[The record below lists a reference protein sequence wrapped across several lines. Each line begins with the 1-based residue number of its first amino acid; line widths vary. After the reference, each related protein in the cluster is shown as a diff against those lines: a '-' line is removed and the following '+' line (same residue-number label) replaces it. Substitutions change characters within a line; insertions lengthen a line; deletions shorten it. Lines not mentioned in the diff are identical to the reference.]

1 MKQSTMLIPTMREV
15 PAEAEMASHRLMLR
29 AGLIRMLVSGV
40 YTFLPLGL
48 RVLQKVEQIVREEMN
63 RAGAQEVLLPAL
75 QPAEL
80 WEKSGRWET
89 YGPELIR
96 LQDRHGRPMVLG
108 PTHEEVITAMVA
120 GEINS
125 YRRLPQIL
133 YQIQTK
139 FRDERRPRSGLLRGR
154 EFVMKDAYS
163 FDVDESGLAESYRRM
178 HEAYCRIFDRMGL
191 DYRAVEADAGAM
203 GGTGTHEFIVLSE
216 AGEDTIVSCTACD
229 YAANVEKAEIVPSQV
244 DESAVTAHRQQVG
257 PMEKVHTPGMRSIE
271 DVRAFLSLAPD
282 RLVKT
287 LLYQADDRIVAVLV
301 RGDHELN
308 EVKLKAQLGVDK
320 LELADEE
327 TVRKVTGAD
336 VGFAGPVGLS
346 VDIVADQAVAA
357 MTEAVVGAN
366 ETDMH
371 YVHAVPGRDFSVKAY
386 LDLRMVQEGDTCP
399 RCGGD
404 IQFAR
409 GIEVGHIFQLGT
421 RYSEKL
427 GAYYLD
433 ENGQRKPMI
442 MGCYGIGVS
451 RLIPA
456 IIEQSHDEH
465 GIIWPRSI
473 APFDVHLIPVN
484 WQDDTQR
491 QVTEQLYE
499 RLQERGVEVLLDDR
513 PERVGVKLNDADL
526 IGIPWRI
533 LVGRKAA
540 EGRVELKNRRS
551 GEVVEWDVTELV
563 ERMDEWLAD

>member
-1 MKQSTMLIPTMREV
+1 MKQSTMLIPTLREV
-15 PAEAEMASHRLMLR
+15 PAEAEMVSHRLMLR

-48 RVLQKVEQIVREEMN
+48 RVLHKVERIVREEMD

-96 LQDRHGRPMVLG
+96 LHDRHMRPMVLG
-108 PTHEEVITAMVA
+108 PTHEEVITALVA
-120 GEINS
+120 GEVNS
-125 YRRLPQIL
+125 YRRLPLIL

-154 EFVMKDAYS
+154 EFIMKDAYS
-163 FDVDESGLAESYRRM
+163 FDADEAGLAESYRRM
-178 HEAYCRIFDRMGL
+178 HEAYCRIFERMGL
-191 DYRAVEADAGAM
+191 EFRAVEADAGVI

-229 YAANVEKAEIVPSQV
+229 YAANVEKAEIRLPQV
-244 DESAVTAHRQQVG
+244 DEPAVEAARQQV
-257 PMEKVHTPGMRSIE
+257 PSLEKVHTPGMRSIE
-271 DVRAFLSLAPD
+271 EVAGHLQVSPE

-287 LLYQADDRIVAVLV
+287 LLYEVDGRIVAVLV

-308 EVKLKAQLGVDK
+308 EVKLKAALGANK
-320 LELADEE
+320 LALADEE
-327 TVRKVTGAD
+327 TVRKVTAAE
-336 VGFAGPVGLS
+336 VGFAGPVGLD
-346 VDIVADQAVAA
+346 VEIVADQAVAA
-357 MTEAVVGAN
+357 MAEAIVGAN

-371 YVHAVPGRDFSVKAY
+371 YRHAVPGRDFRVRAY
-386 LDLRMVQEGDTCP
+386 HDLRLVQEGDACP
-399 RCGGD
+399 RCGGELK
-404 IQFAR
+404 FAR

-427 GAYYLD
+427 GAYFLD
-433 ENGQRKPMI
+433 EHGQRRPMV

-456 IIEQSHDEH
+456 VIEQSHDEH

-473 APFDVHLIPVN
+473 APFDVHVIPVN

-491 QVTEQLYE
+491 QLAERLYE
-499 RLQERGVEVLLDDR
+499 ALQERGVSVLLDDR

-526 IGIPWRI
+526 IGLPRRI
-533 LVGRKAA
+533 LVGKKAS
-540 EGRVELKNRRS
+540 EGRVEVKNRRT
-551 GEVVEWDVTELV
+551 GEVVEWEVTALI
-563 ERMDEWLAD
+563 ERLDEWLND

>member
-1 MKQSTMLIPTMREV
+1 MKQSTMLIPTMRET

-40 YTFLPLGL
+40 YTYLPLGL
-48 RVLQKVEQIVREEMN
+48 RVLHKVEQIVREEMD

-96 LQDRHGRPMVLG
+96 LHDRHMRPMVLG
-108 PTHEEVITAMVA
+108 PTHEEVITALVA
-120 GEINS
+120 GEINT

-163 FDVDESGLAESYRRM
+163 FDVDEAGLAESYRRM
-178 HEAYCRIFDRMGL
+178 HEAYCRIFERMGL
-191 DYRAVEADAGAM
+191 EFRAVEADAGAI

-216 AGEDTIVSCTACD
+216 AGEDTIVSCSACD
-229 YAANVEKAEIVPSQV
+229 YAANVEKAEIRVPQG
-244 DESAVTAHRQQVG
+244 DEQAIETARRQMP

-271 DVRAFLSLAPD
+271 EVSGFLAATPD
-282 RLVKT
+282 KLVKT

-308 EVKLKAQLGVDK
+308 EVKLKTHLGVDK
-320 LELADEE
+320 LVLADEE
-327 TVRKVTGAD
+327 TVRTVTGAE
-336 VGFAGPVGLS
+336 VGFAGPVGLGIE
-346 VDIVADQAVAA
+346 VVADLAVAT
-357 MTEAVVGAN
+357 MTEAIVGAN

-371 YVHAVPGRDFSVKAY
+371 YVHAVLGRDFNVQRFY
-386 LDLRMVQEGDTCP
+386 DLRMVQEGDTCP
-399 RCGGD
+399 RCGGN

-433 ENGQRKPMI
+433 EHGQRRPMI

-456 IIEQSHDEH
+456 VIEQSHDEQ

-473 APFDVHLIPVN
+473 APFDVHVIPVN
-484 WQDDTQR
+484 WQDDVQR
-491 QVTEQLYE
+491 RVAEQLYQA
-499 RLQERGVEVLLDDR
+499 LQERGLDVLLDDR
-513 PERVGVKLNDADL
+513 LERVGVKLNDADL
-526 IGIPWRI
+526 IGLPRRV
-533 LVGRKAA
+533 LVGKKAA
-540 EGRVELKNRRS
+540 EGRVEVKNRRT
-551 GEVVEWDVTELV
+551 GEVVEWEVASLIENV
-563 ERMDEWLAD
+563 DEWLAD

>member
-1 MKQSTMLIPTMREV
+1 MKQSTMLIPTMRET

-40 YTFLPLGL
+40 YTYLPLGL
-48 RVLQKVEQIVREEMN
+48 RVLHKVEQIVREEMD

-96 LQDRHGRPMVLG
+96 LHDRHMRPMVLG
-108 PTHEEVITAMVA
+108 PTHEEVITALVA
-120 GEINS
+120 GEINT

-163 FDVDESGLAESYRRM
+163 FDVDEAGLAESYRRM
-178 HEAYCRIFDRMGL
+178 HEAYCRIFERMGL
-191 DYRAVEADAGAM
+191 EFRAVEADAGAI

-216 AGEDTIVSCTACD
+216 AGEDTIVSCSACD
-229 YAANVEKAEIVPSQV
+229 YAANVEKAEIRVPQG
-244 DESAVTAHRQQVG
+244 DEQAIETARRQMP

-271 DVRAFLSLAPD
+271 EVSGFLAAKPD
-282 RLVKT
+282 KLVKT

-308 EVKLKAQLGVDK
+308 EVKLKTHLGVDK
-320 LELADEE
+320 LVLADEE
-327 TVRKVTGAD
+327 TVRTVTGAE
-336 VGFAGPVGLS
+336 VGFAGPVGLGIE
-346 VDIVADQAVAA
+346 VVADLAVAT
-357 MTEAVVGAN
+357 MTEAIVGAN

-371 YVHAVPGRDFSVKAY
+371 YVHAVLGRDFNVQRFY
-386 LDLRMVQEGDTCP
+386 DLRMVQEGDTCP
-399 RCGGD
+399 RCGGN

-433 ENGQRKPMI
+433 EHGQRRPMI

-456 IIEQSHDEH
+456 VIEQSHDEQ

-473 APFDVHLIPVN
+473 APFDVHVIPVN
-484 WQDDTQR
+484 WQDDVQR
-491 QVTEQLYE
+491 RVAEQLYQA
-499 RLQERGVEVLLDDR
+499 LQERGLDVLLDDR
-513 PERVGVKLNDADL
+513 LERVGVKLNDADL
-526 IGIPWRI
+526 IGLPRRV
-533 LVGRKAA
+533 LVGKKAA
-540 EGRVELKNRRS
+540 EGRVEVKNRRT
-551 GEVVEWDVTELV
+551 GEVVEWEVASLIENV
-563 ERMDEWLAD
+563 DEWLAD